1 MFGRVLNTSLSLLP
15 DIALAQ
21 SKRGCVCDN
30 WKPSYLHRLIF
41 NRCTFSRRVTVLS
54 SRGCEK
60 IKCRPFRTREIG
72 DVRLQEELCKTEQ
85 KNITLCGK
93 NIPAFLVHHFFN
105 RPFTSNINILTTE
118 IVARMCTIKKIF

>member
-1 MFGRVLNTSLSLLP
+1 MTIGNPAICIGLYLTGVHF
-15 DIALAQ
+15 
-21 SKRGCVCDN
+21 RGEVQ
-30 WKPSYLHRLIF
+30 YFRHLG
-41 NRCTFSRRVTVLS
+41 VQ
-54 SRGCEK
+54 K

-118 IVARMCTIKKIF
+118 IVTRMCTIKKIFLKISH